1 MYWIQNAARQTELL
15 QRETERGK
23 KGGETR
29 EGRWKGGKR
38 EVQTR
43 NHMRKLY
50 GARPS
55 DIRELFLS
63 AL

>member
-1 MYWIQNAARQTELL
+1 ML
-15 QRETERGK
+15 QRETEREK
-23 KGGETR
+23 KGETR
-29 EGRWKGGKR
+29 EGWRNGRSR

>member
-1 MYWIQNAARQTELL
+1 MLVLDAKRNLML
-15 QRETERGK
+15 QREKEK
-23 KGGETR
+23 KTR
-29 EGRWKGGKR
+29 EGWRKGETSR

-55 DIRELFLS
+55 DIREFFLS

>member
-15 QRETERGK
+15 QRETERGEK
-23 KGGETR
+23 REKREKGG
-29 EGRWKGGKR
+29 GKGER

>member
-15 QRETERGK
+15 QRETERGE
-23 KGGETR
+23 KGRNER
-29 EGRWKGGKR
+29 RAVERGKR